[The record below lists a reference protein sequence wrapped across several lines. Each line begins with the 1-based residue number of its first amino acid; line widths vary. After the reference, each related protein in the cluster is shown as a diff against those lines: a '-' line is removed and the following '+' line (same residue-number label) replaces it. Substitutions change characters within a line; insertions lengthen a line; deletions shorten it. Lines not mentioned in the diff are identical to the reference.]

1 MKRTLLNQG
10 PKRLFFNFFVFSSI
24 IAGVFFIYA
33 CKEQVYEKP
42 VANTDLTIENA
53 KRWVESE
60 LSGSNKAGRTG
71 VASIKKHL
79 NWEKAF
85 LDNADS
91 GNVVVVPFDYEG
103 GLAMNIGTVD
113 NAKNGKSKIKKS
125 TNRILVFKKGD
136 KFESQIIRSY
146 PSRSYVGGYSGDIR
160 VYDMN
165 ENFIGGYS
173 YQEGKPV
180 KVYTPADKT
189 ARTNLVCGTQCQVL
203 WTCYPMKLGQPDSS
217 PWMAYGDE
225 YCHFPQEL
233 SCEHVCDYGP
243 GWDGGTQGSAGS
255 IGSAGN
261 PAFLTSTVPALPVIS
276 DQAAKDIANEM
287 MRFQDTTWVHIL
299 DQCDKDA
306 VYNYAL
312 AGREAEIEW
321 KKDMHD
327 CLSNAGIGVLIIQ
340 AIKSKDIMKALSEI
354 FNHKQLKGKAALR
367 SLLFD
372 LSLGNIVASICIS
385 DANDKFEIAIKHAN
399 ATYRQEMR
407 SCFDNRE

>member
-1 MKRTLLNQG
+1 MKRAFFYTRTLSVRFLL
-10 PKRLFFNFFVFSSI
+10 KFFAFSI
-24 IAGVFFIYA
+24 ILAGAFLTYS
-33 CKEQVYEKP
+33 CREQVDEEP
-42 VANTDLTIENA
+42 VGNMDLTIANA
-53 KRWVESE
+53 KVWVESE
-60 LSGSNKAGRTG
+60 LSSNRSGRTG

-79 NWEKAF
+79 NWEEAF
-85 LDNADS
+85 LNNSENDNA
-91 GNVVVVPFDYEG
+91 VVVPFDYDG

-113 NAKNGKSKIKKS
+113 DAKSGKSKIRKS

-146 PSRSYVGGYSGDIR
+146 PTRSHVGGYSGDIR
-160 VYDMN
+160 IYDMN
-165 ENFIGGYS
+165 ENFIGGYR
-173 YQEGKPV
+173 YQEGKPT
-180 KVYTPADKT
+180 KVYTPTEKG

-243 GWDGGTQGSAGS
+243 GWNGGVGGT

-261 PAFLTSTVPALPVIS
+261 PAFLTSTVPSLPVIS

-312 AGREAEIEW
+312 AGRQAEIEW

-340 AIKSKDIMKALSEI
+340 AIKSKDIMKALTEI

-385 DANDKFEIAIKHAN
+385 DANDKFEMALKQAN
-399 ATYRQEMR
+399 ATYRQDMR